1 MALKGRSSFAKQPRK
16 SWRAKLMTLEV
27 TVLSAEKVVTGWL
40 WRRPL
45 DRDAFAAVN
54 TDSSSARTG
63 FNDEDGDCN
72 GYPYWGE
79 AVRVTVPKQS
89 RTIDVEIYRQRGD
102 GRQEFVAAALV
113 PVADFRAGPPGHLH
127 CLSYRLFDTGLMM
140 KTRNGIVNITVK
152 RLDGAQASAT
162 AGERK
167 GSKAAEDATKLH

>member
-1 MALKGRSSFAKQPRK
+1 MALKGPSSFAKQPRK

-27 TVLSAEKVVTGWL
+27 TVLSGEGLHGVAL
-40 WRRPL
+40 APPL
-45 DRDAFAAVN
+45 HRDAFAAVN
-54 TDSSSARTG
+54 TDSSAARTG

-79 AVRVTVPKQS
+79 AVRVTVPEQS
-89 RTIDVEIYRQRGD
+89 RTIDVEIYGQRGD

-127 CLSYRLFDTGLMM
+127 CLSYRLFDTGFML

-162 AGERK
+162 AGEGK
-167 GSKAAEDATKLH
+167 GAKAAEDAAKWH